1 MDGVGVSGTSE
12 CFAPNGDTHRSGFAG
27 TAVCVELLEAEEL
40 EGVGE
45 DGREGVGVTADK
57 GSVCARVLVGVM
69 VGGCEEEVGGAG
81 TDVLMLMVAL
91 GFWTSDARCC
101 SCRDVRDA
109 VRRCMHGPVS
119 S

>member
-1 MDGVGVSGTSE
+1 
-12 CFAPNGDTHRSGFAG
+12 
-27 TAVCVELLEAEEL
+27 LLEAEEL

-45 DGREGVGVTADK
+45 DGREEVGVMADK
-57 GSVCARVLVGVM
+57 GSVCALVLMVVM

-81 TDVLMLMVAL
+81 ADVDVDANGGSTL

-101 SCRDVRDA
+101 SYKDARDA
-109 VRRCMHGPVS
+109 MRRCMHGPVS